1 MLRSLATLRPKLTE
15 GVVMKHEVDTDFEQT
30 VGMSVEAVIQLYTRA
45 VENDW
50 RTVQANTQQAFS
62 RVAASRAS
70 AAEAAEL
77 LRLSRAI
84 LASENDDHL
93 ERAGLVE

>member
-1 MLRSLATLRPKLTE
+1 
-15 GVVMKHEVDTDFEQT
+15 VKHDVDTDFEQM
-30 VGMSVEAVIQLYTRA
+30 VGMPVEAVIQLYTRA

-50 RTVQANTQQAFS
+50 RTVQATTQQAFS
-62 RVAASRAS
+62 RDAASRAS

-84 LASENDDHL
+84 LAGENGGHL